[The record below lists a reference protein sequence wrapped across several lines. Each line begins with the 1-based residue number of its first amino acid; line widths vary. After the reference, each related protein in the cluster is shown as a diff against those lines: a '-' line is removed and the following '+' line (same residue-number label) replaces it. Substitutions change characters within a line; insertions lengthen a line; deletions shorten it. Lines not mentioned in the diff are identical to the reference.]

1 MTYQVAVPTFNRP
14 DVLARR
20 TLSTLANGGVPPRQ
34 VTVVA
39 SGHDP
44 QLDGTIQTAK
54 EFGVQYI
61 VLPSKGIHAVRQDI
75 IRLVYPAGT
84 RLLQMDDDVH
94 QLEQVHGKKLFPV
107 RNLNAFIR
115 EGFRRTE
122 AAGLHAWGVAPV
134 PNHFFLTENRW
145 TEGLRFLIGT
155 FIGQITR
162 PGHPVHDMTVTLKED
177 YEASLRHYWYDGA
190 VLRADGVAVKADHY
204 TPGGVAAYRSHA
216 AEEAAVQQLL
226 AAWPGLVRRNP
237 RRKTPEVVLAVR
249 KRHGGHPH
257 LPHEE
262 S

>member
-1 MTYQVAVPTFNRP
+1 MTYQVAIPTFNRP

-34 VTVVA
+34 VTVIA

-54 EFGVQYI
+54 EFGVGHV
-61 VLPSKGIHAVRQDI
+61 VLPHRGIHAVRQAVI
-75 IRLVYPAGT
+75 STVFPTGT

-94 QLEQVHGKKLFPV
+94 RLEHVVGKKLYPL
-107 RNLNAFIR
+107 RELHEFIR
-115 EGFRRTE
+115 EGFARTE
-122 AAGLHAWGVAPV
+122 YAGLYAWGVAPV
-134 PNHFFLTENRW
+134 PNHFFLTEGRW

-177 YEASLRHYWYDGA
+177 YEASLRHYHYDGA

-204 TPGGVAAYRSHA
+204 TPGGVAAYRSHES
-216 AEEAAVQQLL
+216 EEAAVQKLL
-226 AAWPGLVRRNP
+226 AEWPGLVRRNP

-249 KRHGGHPH
+249 KRHAGHTVSGDPR
-257 LPHEE
+257 
-262 S
+262 